1 VPKLVTGLERI
12 VAALTRSG
20 PDRVPSGPLVCGA
33 ARRVYGVT
41 YDKVAKSPDIWA
53 KSLIQSQKLI
63 GHDGFLLLVDLS
75 VECAAWGQSV
85 YYPIES
91 TPITMALKGDPLIK
105 TVEDYEKL
113 EYVEPKKAN
122 RMRDVIKIADL
133 VVKEKGKELG
143 VMGFV
148 YGPAGTLSM
157 MRGLDKLS
165 IDLKRNPSAVK
176 KALKVINDV
185 LLDYAVAQMEMGVHA
200 VVHDV
205 LFASKF
211 IWSRA
216 VYDEFEGQ
224 FCTKITD
231 EVRKHNCVVL
241 LHNCGQATYFDTM
254 IKWYKPAGISI
265 HYLPDGCT
273 SLQDLKE
280 KWGNQTSIL
289 GLVDCPKTL
298 YMGTEEDVIRESKA
312 QIEALAPGGGF
323 LLCSGCEFPPN
334 ASLLNARA
342 MVDACKMFPYKS

>member
-1 VPKLVTGLERI
+1 MVTSLERI
-12 VAALTRSG
+12 VAALTMQEA
-20 PDRVPSGPLVCGA
+20 DRVPAGPLVCGA
-33 ARRVYGVT
+33 ARRVYGIT
-41 YDKVAKSPDIWA
+41 YDKAARNPELWA
-53 KSLIQSQKLI
+53 RSLIQSQKMI

-85 YYPIES
+85 DYPIES
-91 TPITMALKGDPLIK
+91 TPITKALKGDPLIK
-105 TVEDYEKL
+105 TTEDYEKL
-113 EYVEPKKAN
+113 EYVDARKAN
-122 RMRDVIKIADL
+122 RMKDVIKIAEI
-133 VVKEKGKELG
+133 VAKEKGKELG

-157 MRGLDKLS
+157 MRGLDKMS

-185 LLDYAVAQMEMGVHA
+185 LLDYTVAQMEAGVHA
-200 VVHDV
+200 IVLDV

-211 IWSRA
+211 IWSRS

-224 FCTKITD
+224 FCTKIAD
-231 EVRKHNCVVL
+231 EVRKHNCVVI

-254 IKWYKPAGISI
+254 IKWYKPTGISI
-265 HYLPDGCT
+265 HYLPDGVT

-280 KWGNQTSIL
+280 KWGKQTAIL
-289 GLVDCPKTL
+289 GLMDCPKTL
-298 YMGTEEDVIRESKA
+298 YMGTEEDVIREAKA

-342 MVDACKMFPYKS
+342 MVEACKMFPYKKS